1 MEIINKKEFEL
12 IMSNLKG
19 KIDNIRL
26 TENEREEIRM
36 DIFDIEDVFNQL
48 YENIGNEKGNM

>member
-1 MEIINKKEFEL
+1 MEIINKKEFEI
-12 IMSNLKG
+12 IMSSLKG

-36 DIFDIEDVFNQL
+36 DIFNIEDVFNQL
-48 YENIGNEKGNM
+48 YEKIENEKGNM